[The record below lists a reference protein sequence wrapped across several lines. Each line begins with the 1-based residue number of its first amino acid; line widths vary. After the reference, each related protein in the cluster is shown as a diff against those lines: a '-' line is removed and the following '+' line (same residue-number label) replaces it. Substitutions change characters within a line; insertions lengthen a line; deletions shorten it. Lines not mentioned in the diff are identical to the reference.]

1 MPNVCQQEVCG
12 LCSVLSLFLF
22 ECSLSLT
29 DKVCVKKYTLF
40 GLGKSVFGHVGTSYV
55 QIPTCFIYCM
65 LRSKHIYDFLSQHQ
79 RTPHVYLCADQLV

>member
-29 DKVCVKKYTLF
+29 DKVCVKKIYSVWF
-40 GLGKSVFGHVGTSYV
+40 GEKCVWACWDFICSDPNMLHLLHVE
-55 QIPTCFIYCM
+55 I
-65 LRSKHIYDFLSQHQ
+65 
-79 RTPHVYLCADQLV
+79 